1 MHFYFADLIKML
13 IKNIT
18 NRDFIGEYIGKSRTN
33 TGSAEDFVI
42 FFKLLLYYWI
52 MYNLFLLLNSFW
64 RTRQQKN
71 E

>member
-1 MHFYFADLIKML
+1 ML

-42 FFKLLLYYWI
+42 FFKIFIVLLDYV
-52 MYNLFLLLNSFW
+52 
-64 RTRQQKN
+64 
-71 E
+71 